1 MEVLKEEKIHIGIIL
16 ASIVI
21 IITAYFNSDLEKL
34 ALIPTVVCG
43 APVLYEALRD
53 ALNKNIS
60 AETLVVSA
68 LIGCILLEEYI
79 AAAEVAV
86 IMSFG
91 ELMETLVTSHA
102 RAGMDALGK
111 LKVDKANLVS
121 GNEVVSTDVE
131 SIQVGNIVRIFPG
144 ETVPLDGTVVTGSS
158 SIDKSAVT
166 GESVPADVDIGDEV
180 LAGTSNLYGSID
192 IRVDRDGSDS
202 FVARMAKM
210 LENADAGK
218 SRIVRTADRWA
229 KYILLGAAIIT
240 VVAYVLTGDVYR
252 ALTVMV
258 VFCPCAFVLATPTGI
273 MAAAGNMARNG
284 VLLRDA
290 SAIEGMAKVKTVV
303 FDKTGT
309 LTEGRMT
316 SLGFT
321 ATSPGIDRV
330 AVEGMVSALESRS
343 EHPLGKAIA
352 ASHTSTGTV
361 KEFRNIPG
369 QGVIG
374 IVDDV
379 HIAAGNRKLMESSC
393 PKGLDRA
400 LEASRDLPVTTI
412 FVGIDGE
419 TAGFMSLE
427 DKVKTESSEA
437 VASLRSEGVYTMMLT
452 GDAESV
458 GSSVAK
464 MLELDDVVWECT
476 PETKLRTIEFFES
489 NGPSCMVGDGMNDAP
504 ALRRSTVGI
513 SMGSVGNDMAVGS
526 SDIVFVNDSIGKVP
540 GLMRLCKRSTRTI
553 TAGLALSMTI
563 NIIGTALAIT
573 GDIGPTMGAI
583 IHNGGSFAVIL
594 LAASLLWSNEWT
606 VPTPAKNNYSLS

>member
-1 MEVLKEEKIHIGIIL
+1 M

-34 ALIPTVVCG
+34 TLIPTVVCG
-43 APVLYEALRD
+43 TSILYEALQD
-53 ALNKNIS
+53 ALNKEIS

-68 LIGCILLEEYI
+68 IIGCILLEEYI
-79 AAAEVAV
+79 AAAEVSV

-121 GNEVVSTDVE
+121 GDEVVPTDVE
-131 SIQVGNIVRIFPG
+131 SIQVGNIVRVFPG
-144 ETVPLDGTVVTGSS
+144 ETVPLDGTVVAGST

-218 SRIVRTADRWA
+218 SRMVRTADRWA

-240 VVAYVLTGDVYR
+240 VAAYVLTGDVYR

-290 SAIEGMAKVKTVV
+290 SAIEGMTKVKTVV

-321 ATSPGIDRV
+321 STSPGIDRI
-330 AVEGMVSALESRS
+330 AVEGIVSALESRS

-352 ASHTSTGTV
+352 ASHTPAGTV

-369 QGVIG
+369 QGVVG
-374 IVDDV
+374 VVDDV

-476 PETKLRTIEFFES
+476 PETKLRTIEYFES

-540 GLMRLCKRSTRTI
+540 GLLRLCKRSTRTI

-594 LAASLLWSNEWT
+594 LTASLLWNNEWT

>member
-1 MEVLKEEKIHIGIIL
+1 MI
-16 ASIVI
+16 
-21 IITAYFNSDLEKL
+21 AYFDSDLEKL

-43 APVLYEALRD
+43 VSLLYEALQD
-53 ALNKNIS
+53 ALDKKIS

-68 LIGCILLEEYI
+68 IIGCILLEEYI

-91 ELMETLVTSHA
+91 ELLETLVTSHA

-111 LKVDKANLVS
+111 LKADKANLVS
-121 GNEVVSTDVE
+121 GDEVVSTDVE

-144 ETVPLDGTVVTGSS
+144 ETVPLDGTVVAGSS
-158 SIDKSAVT
+158 SIDRSAVT

-218 SRIVRTADRWA
+218 SRMVRAADRWA
-229 KYILLGAAIIT
+229 KYILLGATAIT
-240 VVAYVLTGDVYR
+240 VATYVLTGDVYR

-352 ASHTSTGTV
+352 ASHTPTGTV

-369 QGVIG
+369 QGVVG
-374 IVDDV
+374 VVGDV
-379 HIAAGNRKLMESSC
+379 HIAAGNRKMMESSC
-393 PKGLDRA
+393 SKGLDRA
-400 LEASRDLPVTTI
+400 LEASRGLPVTTI

-419 TAGFMSLE
+419 TVGFMSLE

-437 VASLRSEGVYTMMLT
+437 VARLRSEGVSTIMLT
-452 GDAESV
+452 GDSESV

-464 MLELDDVVWECT
+464 RLEIDDVVWECT
-476 PETKLRTIEFFES
+476 PDTKLRTIEYLES
-489 NGPSCMVGDGMNDAP
+489 SGPSCMVGDGMNDAP

-540 GLMRLCKRSTRTI
+540 GLLRLCKRSTRTI

-606 VPTPAKNNYSLS
+606 ISTPAKNNYSLS

>member
-1 MEVLKEEKIHIGIIL
+1 M
-16 ASIVI
+16 
-21 IITAYFNSDLEKL
+21 
-34 ALIPTVVCG
+34 VCG
-43 APVLYEALRD
+43 APILYEALRD
-53 ALNKNIS
+53 ALNKEVS

-121 GNEVVSTDVE
+121 GDEVVSTDVE

-144 ETVPLDGTVVTGSS
+144 ETVPLDGTVVAGSS

-202 FVARMAKM
+202 FVSRMAKM
-210 LENADAGK
+210 LENANAGK
-218 SRIVRTADRWA
+218 SRMVRTADRWA

-240 VVAYVLTGDVYR
+240 VVAYVLTRDVYR

-321 ATSPGIDRV
+321 ATSPGIDRI

-352 ASHTSTGTV
+352 ASHTPTGTV

-419 TAGFMSLE
+419 TAG
-427 DKVKTESSEA
+427 
-437 VASLRSEGVYTMMLT
+437 
-452 GDAESV
+452 
-458 GSSVAK
+458 
-464 MLELDDVVWECT
+464 
-476 PETKLRTIEFFES
+476 
-489 NGPSCMVGDGMNDAP
+489 
-504 ALRRSTVGI
+504 
-513 SMGSVGNDMAVGS
+513 
-526 SDIVFVNDSIGKVP
+526 
-540 GLMRLCKRSTRTI
+540 
-553 TAGLALSMTI
+553 
-563 NIIGTALAIT
+563 
-573 GDIGPTMGAI
+573 
-583 IHNGGSFAVIL
+583 
-594 LAASLLWSNEWT
+594 
-606 VPTPAKNNYSLS
+606 